1 MSAETKNV
9 VNIIKLLASGV
20 IVVLIAFGIAF
31 LFNSGIDFYTENK
44 LDNQLKNITKS
55 YSDSELAALREH
67 NEKLGALREEATA
80 TRKELEAEILEIE
93 AANKALMG
101 GNAPKQGR
109 SDGELTEKQQAYL
122 AWLAAWDAYYQNQAE
137 YAEYLSNL
145 DKYNEKKAVYA
156 ELEKMLAQHE
166 EYYKYYTADNHGNT
180 RENRDYHYYGQ
191 FYEMFNNMYKAD
203 TIFLGSSRT
212 VYGINPL
219 YLDDVDSLQYYSF
232 YNFALNAAGP
242 SYYLQ
247 WYDVFKNEA
256 KHPLPDTVIYSV
268 DWFMFDSSWM
278 WRRFNYD
285 TRDRGALDAIRDYMA
300 NAAATAAHI
309 ELMAAMAESGE
320 TTELPSETLD
330 GNTADKD
337 KKKPQNIWE
346 YIVAWWNGEVRPDL
360 SGLANYLKNEVPLY
374 SNQDAIADMTVY
386 FLNYGANS
394 AADQKAI
401 SELKA
406 TLESDLDQ
414 YKQELAEAYAKE
426 KSDQD
431 TSISSLTGRL
441 DTAKALYKSLTGK
454 DWESNT
460 PDVPGDTTPG
470 DTTPGDTTPG
480 DTTPGDTT
488 PGGTTPD
495 DTLVPPDDQIPDN
508 LPDPPTLVEIPKIPK
523 LEFEDPF
530 YENREF
536 CVDNDGN
543 VSSLFYKGF
552 IPWEAEYGGGKQDG
566 SGAQYKEEAVR
577 KLNLSGYAVEVE
589 AFKQLI
595 QQMQADG
602 INVVFIQLPDYGA
615 DRPNEIIWEHTLNI
629 AEIAEELGVEFYNYN
644 YHPYGDTSADKYDT
658 YHDVHIAGSYVGDAK
673 KYFSNWNHFNA
684 SGAKKFTQQL
694 AKDLA
699 AIIKGEDLP
708 HN

>member
-44 LDNQLKNITKS
+44 LDNQLKNITKA

-67 NEKLGALREEATA
+67 NEALSDLRA
-80 TRKELEAEILEIE
+80 TRKELENEILKIE
-93 AANKALMG
+93 AANKELMG

-122 AWLAAWDAYYQNQAE
+122 DWLAAWDAYYQNQAD
-137 YAEYLSNL
+137 YTEYLSNL

-191 FYEMFNNMYKAD
+191 FYEMFNQMYKAD

-219 YLDDVDSLQYYSF
+219 YLDNADSLQYYSF

-256 KHPLPDTVIYSV
+256 NYPLPDTVIYSV
-268 DWFMFDSSWM
+268 DWFMFDDSWM

-300 NAAATAAHI
+300 NTAATAANI
-309 ELMAAMAESGE
+309 ELMAATAEAEG
-320 TTELPSETLD
+320 TTAELPSESLD
-330 GNTADKD
+330 GNSPNDEA
-337 KKKPQNIWE
+337 KKPENVWE
-346 YIVAWWNGEVRPDL
+346 YIVAWWNGEIRPDL
-360 SGLANYLKNEVPLY
+360 SGLADYLKNEVPLY
-374 SNQDAIADMTVY
+374 ANQDAIVDMTVY

-394 AADQKAI
+394 AADQKVIDAKKA
-401 SELKA
+401 ELQA
-406 TLESDLDQ
+406 GLDQ
-414 YKQELAEAYAKE
+414 YKQELAEAYILEEAKHE
-426 KSDQD
+426 EN
-431 TSISSLTGRL
+431 IAPLVNRL
-441 DTAKALYKSLTGK
+441 ESAKALYKSLTGK
-454 DWESNT
+454 DWVSES

-488 PGGTTPD
+488 PGDTTPD
-495 DTLVPPDDQIPDN
+495 GTVIPPDDQIPDE
-508 LPDPPTLVEIPKIPK
+508 LPAPPALVEIPEIPK

-566 SGAQYKEEAVR
+566 SGAQYKEEDVR
-577 KLNLSGYAVEVE
+577 KLKTSSFEREIA
-589 AFKQLI
+589 AFKELI
-595 QQMQADG
+595 TQMQADG

-615 DRPNEIIWEHTLNI
+615 DRPNDIIWEQTLNI
-629 AEIAEELGVEFYNYN
+629 AAIAEELGVEFYNYN
-644 YHPYGDTSADKYDT
+644 HHPYGDTSADIYDT

-673 KYFSNWNHFNA
+673 KFFSNWNHFNA
-684 SGAKKFTQQL
+684 SGAKKFTDQL
-694 AKDLA
+694 AKDLD